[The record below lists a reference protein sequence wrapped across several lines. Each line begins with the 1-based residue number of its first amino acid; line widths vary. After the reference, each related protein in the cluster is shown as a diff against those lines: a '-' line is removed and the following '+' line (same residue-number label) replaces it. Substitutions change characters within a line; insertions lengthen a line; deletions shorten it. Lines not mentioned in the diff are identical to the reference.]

1 MFRYR
6 PLFESVPWLSA
17 AVKEWA
23 NLADQRGPRRRE
35 TMAMKNIA
43 SPVELIE
50 SFPQ

>member
-1 MFRYR
+1 M
-6 PLFESVPWLSA
+6 SA

-23 NLADQRGPRRRE
+23 NLADQRGPSRRE